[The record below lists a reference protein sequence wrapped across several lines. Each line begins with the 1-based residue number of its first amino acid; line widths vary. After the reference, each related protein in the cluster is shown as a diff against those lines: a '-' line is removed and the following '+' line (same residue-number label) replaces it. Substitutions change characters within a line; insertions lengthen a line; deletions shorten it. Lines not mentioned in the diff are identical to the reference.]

1 VGLVDIFNKRVVCI
15 DNSTNSTAWVIFNGK
30 KLESYGEVKFN
41 GKDTHER
48 IVKVRDALY
57 SLRKECENITDL
69 YIEQTTFV
77 QSQKTVILL
86 GLAEGA
92 AIASISHPQMRI
104 HRVSPLV
111 WQRYIGNPPLTIAEK
126 AKIKKDNPNKSANWL
141 KEQGRKIRKQ
151 RTIDYIHKKFGIED
165 PSDNVCDAF
174 GLGVYATE
182 TK

>member
-1 VGLVDIFNKRVVCI
+1 MGLVDVFNKRIVCI
-15 DNSTNSTAWVIFNGK
+15 DNSTNSTAWVIFKGK
-30 KLESYGEVKFN
+30 KLESYGEIKFS

-48 IVKVRDALY
+48 IVKVRDALEP
-57 SLRKECENITDL
+57 LRKECENITEL

-111 WQRYIGNPPLTIAEK
+111 WQRYIGNPPLSAPEK
-126 AKIKKDNPNKSANWL
+126 AKIKKENPDKSANWL
-141 KEQGRKIRKQ
+141 KEQGRKVRKQ
-151 RTIDYIHKKFGIED
+151 RTIDYIHEKFGIAD
-165 PSDNVCDAF
+165 PSDNICDAF
-174 GLGVYATE
+174 GLAVWATE